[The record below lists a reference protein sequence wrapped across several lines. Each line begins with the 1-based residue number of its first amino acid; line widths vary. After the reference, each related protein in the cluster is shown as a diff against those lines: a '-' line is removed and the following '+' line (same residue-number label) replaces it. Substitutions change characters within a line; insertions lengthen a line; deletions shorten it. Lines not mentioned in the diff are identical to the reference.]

1 MGNMR
6 RHSKYKYGMSLK
18 IYYLYL
24 SKAPAIVK
32 FLSIDLFTKAD

>member
-1 MGNMR
+1 
-6 RHSKYKYGMSLK
+6 MSVK

-32 FLSIDLFTKAD
+32 FPSIDLFTKADQKIPQPLFKY